1 MSLCY
6 NVSYPSQWANGVT
19 CWEIFSGGK
28 VPYPSVDMTELPKF
42 LNDGQRLEKPMNDA
56 CSEEMYT
63 IMLQCW
69 KLNPD
74 TRPPFSNLVD
84 SLSVYL
90 EAMAGYMD
98 ITDM

>member
-1 MSLCY
+1 
-6 NVSYPSQWANGVT
+6 
-19 CWEIFSGGK
+19 
-28 VPYPSVDMTELPKF
+28 MTELPKF
-42 LNDGQRLEKPMNDA
+42 LTDGHRLEKPTNDA

-69 KLNPD
+69 ELDLD
-74 TRPPFSNLVD
+74 TRPSFSQLVD

-98 ITDM
+98 ISGM